1 MKYLL
6 QSLRWLII
14 TFLMLAACLRLSAT
28 PVAAHEGVPLPPQA
42 LMRMWDWE
50 SWSMA
55 GLVLMAWLY
64 SRGVRIL
71 WWRSGIGQVITIRQ
85 ALAFNGGLTVLFI
98 AFVSPLHALSAD
110 LFIAHTVQHLLLIL
124 LAAPLLLL
132 GQASVAL
139 SWAIPKE
146 IQRWWHYWW
155 RQQRDLHLIGR
166 FFLQPRISWI
176 VYLVTLWLWQAPYVY
191 KVAQYDGL
199 VHLVQHGVLLATA
212 MLFWRLLLLPQ
223 TDETLSPVLR
233 FRFVA
238 TIALTGILLGTLITL
253 TPPFWYPIYLPTA
266 QHWGLT
272 PALDQQ
278 LTGIVLLV
286 AMSLV
291 YLSLTIAYWR
301 QVRQHDRATVATQ
314 QPAHL
319 ARSTAQ

>member
-1 MKYLL
+1 M
-6 QSLRWLII
+6 
-14 TFLMLAACLRLSAT
+14 
-28 PVAAHEGVPLPPQA
+28 V
-42 LMRMWDWE
+42 
-50 SWSMA
+50 
-55 GLVLMAWLY
+55 GLVFIAWLY

-71 WWRSGIGQVITIRQ
+71 WWRSGGGQVITGGQ

-98 AFVSPLHALSAD
+98 AFVSPLQALSAD

-132 GQASVAL
+132 GQAPVAL

-155 RQQRDLHLIGR
+155 RQQSDLHLIGR
-166 FFLQPRISWI
+166 FFLQPRVSWG
-176 VYLVTLWLWQAPYVY
+176 VYLATLWLWQAPYVF
-191 KVAQYDGL
+191 KVARHDGL
-199 VHLVQHGVLLATA
+199 VHLVQHGAMLAAA

-223 TDETLSPVLR
+223 TEESLSPALR

-238 TIALTGILLGTLITL
+238 TIALAGILLGALITL
-253 TPPFWYPIYLPTA
+253 TPPLWYPIYLPTA

-272 PALDQQ
+272 PAMDQR

-286 AMSLV
+286 SMGLV
-291 YLSLTIAYWR
+291 YLSLTVAYWR
-301 QVRQHDRATVATQ
+301 AWRQQDRVTTAAQ

-319 ARSTAQ
+319 ARSTAHS

>member
-1 MKYLL
+1 M
-6 QSLRWLII
+6 
-14 TFLMLAACLRLSAT
+14 
-28 PVAAHEGVPLPPQA
+28 V
-42 LMRMWDWE
+42 
-50 SWSMA
+50 

-71 WWRSGIGQVITIRQ
+71 WWRSGMGQVITVGQ
-85 ALAFNGGLTVLFI
+85 ALAFNGGLTVLFM

-110 LFIAHTVQHLLLIL
+110 LFVAHTVQHLLLLL
-124 LAAPLLLL
+124 LAAPLLLR
-132 GQASVAL
+132 GKVPVAL
-139 SWAIPKE
+139 RWAIPKA

-155 RQQRDLHLIGR
+155 RKQSDLHLIGR
-166 FFLQPRISWI
+166 FFLQPRVSWG

-191 KVAQYDGL
+191 KVAQHDAL
-199 VHLVQHGVLLATA
+199 VHLVQHGVLLVAA

-223 TDETLSPVLR
+223 TDENISLARR

-238 TIALTGILLGTLITL
+238 TIALAGILLGALITL

-266 QHWGLT
+266 QRWGLT
-272 PALDQQ
+272 PAIDQQ

-286 AMSLV
+286 SMSLV

-301 QVRQHDRATVATQ
+301 TWRQQDRTTMTTQ

-319 ARSTAQ
+319 VRSTAR

>member
-1 MKYLL
+1 M
-6 QSLRWLII
+6 
-14 TFLMLAACLRLSAT
+14 
-28 PVAAHEGVPLPPQA
+28 V
-42 LMRMWDWE
+42 
-50 SWSMA
+50 
-55 GLVLMAWLY
+55 GLVLMGWLY

-71 WWRSGIGQVITIRQ
+71 WWRSGVGEVISVRQ

-110 LFIAHTVQHLLLIL
+110 LFLAHTVQHLLLIL

-155 RQQRDLHLIGR
+155 RQQCDLHLIGR

-176 VYLVTLWLWQAPYVY
+176 VYLATLWLWQTPYVY
-191 KVAQYDGL
+191 KVAQHDGL
-199 VHLVQHGVLLATA
+199 VHLVQHGVLPATA

-223 TDETLSPVLR
+223 TDETLSLGLR

-238 TIALTGILLGTLITL
+238 TIALTGILLGALITL
-253 TPPFWYPIYLPTA
+253 TPPLWYPIYLPTA
-266 QHWGLT
+266 QQWGLT
-272 PALDQQ
+272 PALDQR

-291 YLSLTIAYWR
+291 YVSLTVVYWCTWR
-301 QVRQHDRATVATQ
+301 QQERVATTTQ
-314 QPAHL
+314 QPASL
-319 ARSTAQ
+319 VRSTVH